1 MAHSSFRP
9 TDARTSTTYS
19 VKGDCIIATDR
30 NYCVSYFKEQRKPV
44 VFNGRIFNNEQ
55 DVTVNVIAE
64 LNEYAR
70 YDFTDIPQLAFLGKK
85 GC

>member
-9 TDARTSTTYS
+9 TDARTSTSYS

-30 NYCVSYFKEQRKPV
+30 NYCVSYLNEQRKPV
-44 VFNGRIFNNEQ
+44 VFNDRIFNNEQ
-55 DVTVNVIAE
+55 DVTENVIAE
-64 LNEYAR
+64 LNGYAS

-85 GC
+85 GY

>member
-9 TDARTSTTYS
+9 TDARTSTSYS
-19 VKGDCIIATDR
+19 VKGYCIIATDR
-30 NYCVSYFKEQRKPV
+30 NYCITYLKDHRKPV
-44 VFNGRIFNNEQ
+44 VLNDRIFNDNQ
-55 DVTVNVIAE
+55 DVTDNVIAE
-64 LNEYAR
+64 LNGYAD